1 MYLDLEE
8 DPAAGKNTAPA
19 EAAKIIEFV
28 QENRDKKIG
37 IITPFTNQ
45 RDCINQKLR
54 ENGIEDIQCGT
65 VHAFQGCLLY
75 TSVRK
80 INRIMKGL
88 KEKGIIVR
96 VGSDRKGYWEIQ
108 DKAYLNSK
116 EH

>member
-1 MYLDLEE
+1 METPDI
-8 DPAAGKNTAPA
+8 TA
-19 EAAKIIEFV
+19 
-28 QENRDKKIG
+28 KKMSEHTG
-37 IITPFTNQ
+37 F
-45 RDCINQKLR
+45 
-54 ENGIEDIQCGT
+54 
-65 VHAFQGCLLY
+65 
-75 TSVRK
+75 SVRK

>member
-1 MYLDLEE
+1 M
-8 DPAAGKNTAPA
+8 PFA
-19 EAAKIIEFV
+19 V
-28 QENRDKKIG
+28 QEKGD
-37 IITPFTNQ
+37 TNS
-45 RDCINQKLR
+45 KG
-54 ENGIEDIQCGT
+54 ENGIENEDERKIFSILVETPDITAKGMSEHT
-65 VHAFQGCLLY
+65 GF
-75 TSVRK
+75 SVRK

>member
-1 MYLDLEE
+1 MSEHT
-8 DPAAGKNTAPA
+8 G
-19 EAAKIIEFV
+19 F
-28 QENRDKKIG
+28 
-37 IITPFTNQ
+37 
-45 RDCINQKLR
+45 
-54 ENGIEDIQCGT
+54 
-65 VHAFQGCLLY
+65 
-75 TSVRK
+75 SVRK